1 MLFLSYFLFV
11 EFTLEFTDNQAQ
23 LLIRSDYKSDFS
35 NIANKNG
42 QVSITDKDLYFEFK
56 NDVYFSFNELE
67 RLAEL
72 DFKNAD
78 SEEMKTVLSGEGDNK
93 IDRMMSAADGQFVY
107 KGEVKTEFTVNK
119 KLYICIRIGE
129 VSYPYLKDKLNS
141 EVKDFLIFSITSFF

>member
-1 MLFLSYFLFV
+1 MSDKALF
-11 EFTLEFTDNQAQ
+11 
-23 LLIRSDYKSDFS
+23 
-35 NIANKNG
+35 
-42 QVSITDKDLYFEFK
+42 FEFK

-78 SEEMKTVLSGEGDNK
+78 SEEIKTVLSDEGDNK

-119 KLYICIRIGE
+119 K
-129 VSYPYLKDKLNS
+129 PS
-141 EVKDFLIFSITSFF
+141 EQVQLADNYQNVDDDDDFEEDDDDSFDNGKQPEY

>member
-1 MLFLSYFLFV
+1 M
-11 EFTLEFTDNQAQ
+11 
-23 LLIRSDYKSDFS
+23 LIRSDYKSDFS

-93 IDRMMSAADGQFVY
+93 IDRMMCAADGQFVY

-119 KLYICIRIGE
+119 
-129 VSYPYLKDKLNS
+129 S
-141 EVKDFLIFSITSFF
+141 FIFA